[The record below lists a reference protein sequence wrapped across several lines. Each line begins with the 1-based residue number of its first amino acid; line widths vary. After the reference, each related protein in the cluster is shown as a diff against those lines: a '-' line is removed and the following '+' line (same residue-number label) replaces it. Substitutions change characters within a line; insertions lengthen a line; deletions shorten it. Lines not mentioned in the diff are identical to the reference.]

1 MILPTRRRL
10 GAVALIVA
18 GLGAFLVPFLLHSP
32 SPQGTS
38 PTPTGAKD
46 NTSSS
51 IACSPSTIAMGGTS
65 SCTASVPDTTT
76 ASNVPTGTVSFAS
89 SNPGVG
95 TVSAS
100 CSLSAGKCTAD
111 FTSVATGTATITG
124 TYGGDSSHNGSSG
137 SSNVIIATHTGN
149 GNGNGN
155 GNGGGNGNCGEA
167 ISPDPG
173 HDKGNGKDNGNAFG
187 LVKNKM
193 DTTVA
198 LMKAMGKS
206 NPAFHLHH
214 DTDTDNDEAH
224 GSKSIHNP
232 GDHDSSCAAGEEKH
246 E

>member
-1 MILPTRRRL
+1 
-10 GAVALIVA
+10 
-18 GLGAFLVPFLLHSP
+18 
-32 SPQGTS
+32 
-38 PTPTGAKD
+38 
-46 NTSSS
+46 
-51 IACSPSTIAMGGTS
+51 
-65 SCTASVPDTTT
+65 
-76 ASNVPTGTVSFAS
+76 
-89 SNPGVG
+89 VG

>member
-1 MILPTRRRL
+1 MIFPSRRRL

-18 GLGAFLVPFLLHSP
+18 GLGACLVPFLLNSP

-124 TYGGDSSHNGSSG
+124 TYGGDSSHNGSYG
-137 SSNVIIATHTGN
+137 SPPAVTPTHT

-167 ISPDPG
+167 RSPDPG
-173 HDKGNGKDNGNAFG
+173 HDKGNGKDNGNAYG
-187 LVKNKM
+187 LIKNKM
-193 DTTVA
+193 EATVA
-198 LMKAMGKS
+198 LMKAMGKA

-214 DTDTDNDEAH
+214 DTDTDHAEAH
-224 GSKSIHNP
+224 GSKTTHDP
-232 GDHDSSCAAGEEKH
+232 GA
-246 E
+246 